1 MFEFGGGYELLVQD
15 EWLWNY
21 RWRRKLFVG
30 EDGFFEDLL
39 QAVTQ
44 SPSSRADEFGNTTL
58 VGVT

>member
-39 QAVTQ
+39 QAATQ
-44 SPSSRADEFGNTTL
+44 YLRERMSLETQL
-58 VGVT
+58 

>member
-1 MFEFGGGYELLVQD
+1 
-15 EWLWNY
+15 
-21 RWRRKLFVG
+21 VG